1 MADYR
6 FGISLLSKDRFNE
19 AFNEEVMIDKL
30 TGEVLVKSPTGDIIS
45 YNYNSRLKSHVS
57 STKMIAN
64 NMSVYGDIISIEMD
78 GVHAPFV
85 MEFDRNYIADPI
97 IIPYANCKK
106 ILFNA
111 DIDSI
116 KVINDAISH
125 DKINMLVELEFSLY
139 YFDSTETNIATV
151 SLDMNEFNHRV
162 LSLTDSSI
170 VNIVGVKPI
179 AGIKISSFKIK
190 NVVMDY
196 AGEIVI
202 NSDTIRPIFNSL
214 FAVIQV

>member
-30 TGEVLVKSPTGDIIS
+30 TGEVLVKSPTGDVIS
-45 YNYNSRLKSHVS
+45 YNYNSRLKSHITE
-57 STKMIAN
+57 TKMIAN
-64 NMSVYGDIISIEMD
+64 NRAIYGDIISIEMD
-78 GVHAPFV
+78 DVHAPFV
-85 MEFDRNYIADPI
+85 MEFDKNYITNPI
-97 IIPYANCKK
+97 YIPYENCKK
-106 ILFNA
+106 ILFNV

-116 KVINDAISH
+116 TIVNDIISH
-125 DKINMLVELEFSLY
+125 DRNNMLIELELSLY
-139 YFDSTETNIATV
+139 YSDNTETNIATI
-151 SLDMNEFNHRV
+151 SFNMNEFNHKV
-162 LSLTDSSI
+162 LSLIDNSVIDINDMKT
-170 VNIVGVKPI
+170 V

-196 AGEIVI
+196 VGEIII
-202 NSDTIRPIFNSL
+202 NDDNIRPIFNSL